1 MVSVE
6 HGPPDL
12 PPAPVTGGRSGIGL
26 GLARKFAGHGFDLV
40 IAGSGDRV
48 DSAAAALQAA
58 GATAASVKS
67 DPATYGGVEAVW
79 KAVQDTGRPLPP
91 R

>member
-1 MVSVE
+1 MV
-6 HGPPDL
+6 HLDL
-12 PPAPVTGGRSGIGL
+12 PLAPVTEGWSGIGL

-48 DSAAAALQAA
+48 DSAAAALRAA

-67 DPATYGGVEAVW
+67 DLATYGGVETVW
-79 KAVQDTGRPLPP
+79 KAVQDTGRLLPP